1 MTINSD
7 AQNASTANSPT
18 ETDHT
23 SSEQNTSDPNNLTD
37 EQLVNLLKGGETRD
51 FNADVHRVLDIIINS
66 LYQNKEIFLRELIS
80 NSSDANSKLRFMSLT
95 NPEILGE
102 GDLKNLDI
110 RIEVNETEKTL
121 TLTDKGLGMSKTQ
134 LMENLGTIAKSGTAN
149 FVEKIKE
156 AQQNNS
162 NDLIGQFGVGF

>member
-1 MTINSD
+1 
-7 AQNASTANSPT
+7 
-18 ETDHT
+18 
-23 SSEQNTSDPNNLTD
+23 
-37 EQLVNLLKGGETRD
+37 
-51 FNADVHRVLDIIINS
+51 
-66 LYQNKEIFLRELIS
+66 
-80 NSSDANSKLRFMSLT
+80 MSLT
-95 NPEILGE
+95 NPAILGE

-121 TLTDKGLGMSKTQ
+121 TLTDKGVGMSKTQ

-162 NDLIGQFGVGF
+162 NDLIGQFGVGFYSVFLVSDQVLVTSKTTDPTEPQ